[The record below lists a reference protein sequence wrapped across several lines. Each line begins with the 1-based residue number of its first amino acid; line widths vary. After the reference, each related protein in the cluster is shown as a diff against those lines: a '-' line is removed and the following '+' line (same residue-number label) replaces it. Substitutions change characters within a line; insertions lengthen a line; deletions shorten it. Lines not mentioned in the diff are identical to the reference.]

1 MTKKQIISLVVSII
15 IVITAISIW
24 FPNRNIPFK
33 YWFKDATNFQE
44 CSEASGVIL
53 ESYPEQC
60 VFKGKSFS
68 NPDQHV
74 DVPDQESKLK
84 TFVDPQGL
92 YSFKY
97 PSDIL
102 TFKTEFRPIPFYT
115 NAQQE
120 ETAIFSH
127 TINAEYCNLA
137 GNCKP
142 TTTDLEIS
150 AIVVDVPLASLKKA
164 KLGDLDPTEDL
175 VTNTEIPAT
184 YEVTF
189 VEMGAEGEGI
199 NYYFISLNDKQTLV
213 ISKKYLNENIL
224 TSYQNNPDFIPFFE
238 QGRIVI
244 NIIESLKILSSQQ
257 STSTLPGF
265 YTNNKFGFSLN
276 YPVESVKVKD
286 YQPDDDRLAVAT
298 KSSCALADHLKYYG
312 ENFIG
317 CQQIFAWVDPIVA
330 TAFGDSG
337 QNVKIGGRNGQ
348 KFLFDVDIQDGNLG
362 TIPVWS
368 WMAEV
373 EKGGYWYKFELKF
386 HKDELQEATKL
397 FDKTLS
403 SFKFISPGPKPIT
416 N

>member
-137 GNCKP
+137 GNCKS

-150 AIVVDVPLASLKKA
+150 AIVVDVSLASLKKA

-189 VEMGAEGEGI
+189 VEIGAEGEGI
-199 NYYFISLNDKQTLV
+199 NYYSISLNDKQTLV

-244 NIIESLKILSSQQ
+244 NIIESLKIIKTQTSAETESWKTY
-257 STSTLPGF
+257 TSTK
-265 YTNNKFGFSLN
+265 YGFSFKYPPTFISNGQEKYIPGNYDNLN
-276 YPVESVKVKD
+276 YSGPIFNDNNIGSIFPIIREEKFDQNNIQGLYGRITDYTKVSIGNKTGYLYSNGD
-286 YQPDDDRLAVAT
+286 GGCGGQEIQTGIGNRTLIFRFV
-298 KSSCALADHLKYYG
+298 SC
-312 ENFIG
+312 E
-317 CQQIFAWVDPIVA
+317 
-330 TAFGDSG
+330 
-337 QNVKIGGRNGQ
+337 
-348 KFLFDVDIQDGNLG
+348 DG
-362 TIPVWS
+362 
-368 WMAEV
+368 
-373 EKGGYWYKFELKF
+373 
-386 HKDELQEATKL
+386 
-397 FDKTLS
+397 
-403 SFKFISPGPKPIT
+403 GPKKQIDFVDNPPLIKDILSTFIFT

>member
-1 MTKKQIISLVVSII
+1 MTKKQIISLVVSVI

-24 FPNRNIPFK
+24 FPNRNTPFK

-150 AIVVDVPLASLKKA
+150 AIVVDAPLASLKKA

-189 VEMGAEGEGI
+189 VEIGAEGEGI
-199 NYYFISLNDKQTLV
+199 NYYSISLNDKQTLV

-244 NIIESLKILSSQQ
+244 NIIESLKIIKTQTSAETESWKTY
-257 STSTLPGF
+257 TSTK
-265 YTNNKFGFSLN
+265 YGFSFKYPPTFISNGQEKYIPGNYDNLN
-276 YPVESVKVKD
+276 YSGPIFNDNNIGSIFPIIREEKFDQNNIQGLYGRITDYTKVSIGNKTGYLYSNGD
-286 YQPDDDRLAVAT
+286 GGCGGQEIQTGIGNRTLIFRFV
-298 KSSCALADHLKYYG
+298 SC
-312 ENFIG
+312 E
-317 CQQIFAWVDPIVA
+317 
-330 TAFGDSG
+330 
-337 QNVKIGGRNGQ
+337 
-348 KFLFDVDIQDGNLG
+348 DG
-362 TIPVWS
+362 
-368 WMAEV
+368 
-373 EKGGYWYKFELKF
+373 
-386 HKDELQEATKL
+386 
-397 FDKTLS
+397 
-403 SFKFISPGPKPIT
+403 GPKKQIDFVDNPPLIKDILSTFIFT

>member
-1 MTKKQIISLVVSII
+1 MTKKQIISLVVSVI

-24 FPNRNIPFK
+24 FPNRNTPFK
-33 YWFKDATNFQE
+33 YWFKGATNFQE

-74 DVPDQESKLK
+74 DVPDQEPRLK

-102 TFKTEFRPIPFYT
+102 TLKTEDKNLPFYNT
-115 NAQQE
+115 E
-120 ETAIFSH
+120 PKEPTSVLSH

-137 GNCKP
+137 GDCKP
-142 TTTDLEIS
+142 TTTDMEIS
-150 AIVVDVPLASLKKA
+150 FNVLDINIDKLKETKLA
-164 KLGDLDPTEDL
+164 DLSVTEDTITNSAIPVSYQ
-175 VTNTEIPAT
+175 VTYVEI
-184 YEVTF
+184 
-189 VEMGAEGEGI
+189 GAEGEGI
-199 NYYFISLNDKQTLV
+199 NYYFISLNDKQTLG
-213 ISKKYLNENIL
+213 ISHRYLNENIL
-224 TSYQNNPDFIPFFE
+224 IGYQKNPDFIPFFE
-238 QGRIVI
+238 QGHILISVV
-244 NIIESLKILSSQQ
+244 ESLQLLNPE
-257 STSTLPGF
+257 STSNTPGF
-265 YTNNKFGFSLN
+265 YTNDKFGFSLN
-276 YPVESVKVKD
+276 YPVESVQVKD
-286 YQPDDDRLAVAT
+286 YQPDDGRLAVAT

-312 ENFIG
+312 ENFKG

-348 KFLFDVDIQDGNLG
+348 KFLFDIDIQDGNLG

-373 EKGGYWYKFELKF
+373 EKGGYWYKFDLKF

-397 FDKTLS
+397 FDKTLN

>member
-1 MTKKQIISLVVSII
+1 MTKKQIISLVVSVI

-189 VEMGAEGEGI
+189 VEIGAEGEGI

-244 NIIESLKILSSQQ
+244 NIIESLKIIKTQTSAETESWKTY
-257 STSTLPGF
+257 TSTK
-265 YTNNKFGFSLN
+265 YGFSFKYPSTFISNGQEKYIPGNYDNLN
-276 YPVESVKVKD
+276 YSGPIFNDNNIGSIFPIIREEKFDQNNIQGLYGKITDYTKVSIGNKTGYLYSNGD
-286 YQPDDDRLAVAT
+286 GGCGGQEIQTGIGNRTLIFRFV
-298 KSSCALADHLKYYG
+298 SC
-312 ENFIG
+312 E
-317 CQQIFAWVDPIVA
+317 
-330 TAFGDSG
+330 
-337 QNVKIGGRNGQ
+337 
-348 KFLFDVDIQDGNLG
+348 DG
-362 TIPVWS
+362 
-368 WMAEV
+368 
-373 EKGGYWYKFELKF
+373 
-386 HKDELQEATKL
+386 
-397 FDKTLS
+397 
-403 SFKFISPGPKPIT
+403 GPKKQIDFVDNPPLIKDILSTFIFT